1 MNSWVISFDKIDV
14 EKKNEPYLIN
24 SSSIKIDN
32 ISRFVNIQKSPWN
45 NELVT
50 ESVTEP
56 SENFGKAIYDYY
68 DKMSE
73 NNENIL
79 NKF

>member
-1 MNSWVISFDKIDV
+1 MS
-14 EKKNEPYLIN
+14 
-24 SSSIKIDN
+24 
-32 ISRFVNIQKSPWN
+32 IQKSPWN
-45 NELVT
+45 NELAT

-68 DKMSE
+68 DKMSD

-79 NKF
+79 NKL